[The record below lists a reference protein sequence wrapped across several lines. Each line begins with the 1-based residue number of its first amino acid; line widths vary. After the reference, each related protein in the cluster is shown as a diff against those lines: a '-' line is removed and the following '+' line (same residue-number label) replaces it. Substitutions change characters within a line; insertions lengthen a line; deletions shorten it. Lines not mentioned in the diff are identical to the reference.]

1 MAYIRTYNSLS
12 FVSLTEEGR
21 SRTCGY
27 WYCVSD
33 HGIALTAFRT
43 LAAFEQWLE
52 VRGLVVEAGIPD
64 EGTYGYQPIAG
75 AYRST
80 LHMDRAAFD
89 QLEGVHALQMSN
101 GQYTLGKLA
110 TDADGMVCEH
120 VLNSN
125 VHDRPCFDHAASR
138 ALEDAGNATQL
149 PPAIAGVM
157 IRTQVPYQPEKLVIE
172 RKRFSVTQ
180 GEVLLTYDGARIEQY
195 GDKIELCGGQ
205 WQGIPDA
212 QWHEVAERTLAQ
224 RGLVSGKEA

>member
-21 SRTCGY
+21 SRTYGY

-33 HGIALTAFRT
+33 HGTALTAFRT
-43 LAAFEQWLE
+43 LSAFERWLE
-52 VRGLVVEAGIPD
+52 LRCLTVEAGIPD
-64 EGTYGYQPIAG
+64 QGTYGYQPIAG
-75 AYRST
+75 SYCSAM
-80 LHMDRAAFD
+80 HMDRVAFD
-89 QLEGVHALQMSN
+89 QIQGVQALQMSN

-110 TDADGMVCEH
+110 SDADGMVCEH
-120 VLNSN
+120 VLNPN

-149 PPAIAGVM
+149 PPVIAGVM
-157 IRTQVPYQPEKLVIE
+157 VREQAPYQPEKLAIE

-180 GEVLLTYDGARIEQY
+180 GEVLLTYDGERIEQY

-212 QWHEVAERTLAQ
+212 QGHEVAQRTLAQ